1 MIADIATDADRLH
14 AIIENLLHLTRL
26 GSGTEPDLEP
36 QVLVRV
42 LERSVASFRSRHR
55 DRSIEVVGTPP
66 VIVDADETY
75 LGLLLENLLAN
86 AVKYSPPDT
95 LIEVRLT
102 ELDGDEIEVAVL
114 DRGIGIDADAGD
126 RLFEPFYRT
135 ETARG
140 AATGLGIGLALCQRI
155 VTALGGRISAMP
167 RAGGGAEVAFV
178 LPIAG
183 EDDDLR

>member
-1 MIADIATDADRLH
+1 MQFPSKAGRAP
-14 AIIENLLHLTRL
+14 
-26 GSGTEPDLEP
+26 GTALDS
-36 QVLVRV
+36 
-42 LERSVASFRSRHR
+42 RSACPAHV
-55 DRSIEVVGTPP
+55 
-66 VIVDADETY
+66 
-75 LGLLLENLLAN
+75 
-86 AVKYSPPDT
+86 
-95 LIEVRLT
+95 
-102 ELDGDEIEVAVL
+102 VL

-167 RAGGGAEVAFV
+167 RAGGGAEAAFV